1 MSTIKYP
8 NIKVRLVGMEG
19 NAFAI
24 MGRVSQALRR
34 GGVPLEERDAYIAE
48 SKRGDYY
55 QLLATAM
62 AWVTCDEDDDD
73 DEDEEDEDES

>member
-34 GGVPLEERDAYIAE
+34 GGVSVEECDAYIAE

-62 AWVTCDEDDDD
+62 AWVSCDEDDDED
-73 DEDEEDEDES
+73 DEDDEDDS

>member
-34 GGVPLEERDAYIAE
+34 GGVSEEERNAYIAE

-62 AWVTCDEDDDD
+62 AWVSCDEDED
-73 DEDEEDEDES
+73 DEEDEDED

>member
-8 NIKVRLVGMEG
+8 NIKVRLAGMEG
-19 NAFAI
+19 DAFFHAFAI
-24 MGRVSQALRR
+24 VGRVSQALRR
-34 GGVPLEERDAYIAE
+34 GGVSVEECDAYIAE

-62 AWVTCDEDDDD
+62 AWVSCDEDDDD
-73 DEDEEDEDES
+73 DS